1 VLVGR
6 RLSPAPKAA
15 LIGAAAGML
24 FALSAALTKAV
35 TDRLGEGIG
44 ELLIDWRIYA
54 LLVIGYVSMTLNQI
68 ALGTGALAPAMA
80 TALALDPIASVVLG
94 TTLLQESLHESA
106 LGVAAIVVA
115 LVAALAG
122 MVILARGQ
130 AAEAADVPSQAP

>member
-1 VLVGR
+1 
-6 RLSPAPKAA
+6 
-15 LIGAAAGML
+15 M
-24 FALSAALTKAV
+24 
-35 TDRLGEGIG
+35 
-44 ELLIDWRIYA
+44 
-54 LLVIGYVSMTLNQI
+54 IGYISMTLNQI